1 MISGIPLMIPYYN
14 LLLHVR
20 GPITGLA
27 GSICLTLENNVL
39 VLTLDSTTFCPHR
52 VYVPC
57 TNFKKKAAAP

>member
-1 MISGIPLMIPYYN
+1 MSGIPLMIPYYS

-27 GSICLTLENNVL
+27 DSICLTLDNNVL
-39 VLTLDSTTFCPHR
+39 VLTLDIATFCPHS

-57 TNFKKKAAAP
+57 MSLKIKAVVP